1 MWCLSNRTYVY
12 LTRSQELSRTPRRTK
27 VRCLNM
33 RKGPPP
39 GDYYRLCISVAAP
52 GTADES
58 ELAAPKRPA
67 ADMGAAHA
75 EETLP
80 GSLIQLVSW
89 VQRDGHEEVT
99 LLTTARGRTKCR
111 LGPQHEK
118 RNANLDCCGHGR
130 RSRRRDAP
138 RMAGNGGKSCNTEA
152 RQSSEPGRNSV

>member
-1 MWCLSNRTYVY
+1 M
-12 LTRSQELSRTPRRTK
+12 
-27 VRCLNM
+27 
-33 RKGPPP
+33 
-39 GDYYRLCISVAAP
+39 AAP

-111 LGPQHEK
+111 LGPQHEE
-118 RNANLDCCGHGR
+118 RNANLDC
-130 RSRRRDAP
+130 SFTDQSKARDALADAASLAAEELP
-138 RMAGNGGKSCNTEA
+138 SGEERKGGLGY
-152 RQSSEPGRNSV
+152 GRVGL